1 MIQVICPEC
10 KGKGK
15 VPCPVCREDSKNIVD
30 CRDNKESQEKE
41 TLDNGENNED
51 NKNIVDCRDDK
62 ESQEKETLCK
72 CEDREDSKNIVDCRD
87 DKESQEK
94 KCPEC
99 GGTGEVLCTACMGGG
114 IMDTNAFA

>member
-15 VPCPVCREDSKNIVD
+15 VPCPVCAGNNKDS
-30 CRDNKESQEKE
+30 
-41 TLDNGENNED
+41 
-51 NKNIVDCRDDK
+51 KNIVDCRDDK
-62 ESQEKETLCK
+62 ESQEKETLDNGENN
-72 CEDREDSKNIVDCRD
+72 EDCKNIVDCRD

-94 KCPEC
+94 ECPEC

>member
-15 VPCPVCREDSKNIVD
+15 IPCPICKGSNKNIVD
-30 CRDNKESQEKE
+30 CIDKQEKQDKE
-41 TLDNGENNED
+41 TLCNCEDKED

-62 ESQEKETLCK
+62 ETQEKE
-72 CEDREDSKNIVDCRD
+72 CEV
-87 DKESQEK
+87 
-94 KCPEC
+94 C

>member
-15 VPCPVCREDSKNIVD
+15 VPCPVCRKDS
-30 CRDNKESQEKE
+30 
-41 TLDNGENNED
+41 
-51 NKNIVDCRDDK
+51 KNIVDCRDDK
-62 ESQEKETLCK
+62 ESQEKETLDNG
-72 CEDREDSKNIVDCRD
+72 EDNEDCKNIVDCTD
-87 DKESQEK
+87 NKDSQEK
-94 KCPEC
+94 ECPEC

>member
-30 CRDNKESQEKE
+30 CRD
-41 TLDNGENNED
+41 
-51 NKNIVDCRDDK
+51 DK
-62 ESQEKETLCK
+62 ESQEKE
-72 CEDREDSKNIVDCRD
+72 
-87 DKESQEK
+87 
-94 KCPEC
+94 CPEC

>member
-30 CRDNKESQEKE
+30 CRDN
-41 TLDNGENNED
+41 
-51 NKNIVDCRDDK
+51 K

>member
-15 VPCPVCREDSKNIVD
+15 VPCPVCAGNNKDSKNIVD
-30 CRDNKESQEKE
+30 YRDDKDSQEKE
-41 TLDNGENNED
+41 
-51 NKNIVDCRDDK
+51 
-62 ESQEKETLCK
+62 
-72 CEDREDSKNIVDCRD
+72 
-87 DKESQEK
+87 
-94 KCPEC
+94 CPEC

>member
-30 CRDNKESQEKE
+30 CRDDKESQEKE

-51 NKNIVDCRDDK
+51 NKNIVDCRDNK
-62 ESQEKETLCK
+62 ESQEKE
-72 CEDREDSKNIVDCRD
+72 
-87 DKESQEK
+87 
-94 KCPEC
+94 CPEC